1 MPILA
6 NYEAAA
12 LRFMK
17 EKPLRV
23 DPFARVENVERVAAM
38 LDRLSKMGLCRRTL
52 EGLNRVYSITPD
64 GLNAL
69 LRATERGEILYSG
82 PEGLSIPEDVTNPQ
96 SAAE

>member
-1 MPILA
+1 MNMPILT

-23 DPFARVENVERVAAM
+23 DPFARVDNVERVAAM

-64 GLNAL
+64 GLEAL
-69 LRATERGEILYSG
+69 SQATERGYL
-82 PEGLSIPEDVTNPQ
+82 PAEGS
-96 SAAE
+96 SAA

>member
-23 DPFARVENVERVAAM
+23 DPFARVDNVEAVAAM
-38 LDRLSKMGLCRRTL
+38 LDRLSKMGFCRRTL
-52 EGLNRVYSITPD
+52 EGLYRVYSITPD
-64 GLNAL
+64 GLAAL
-69 LRATERGEILYSG
+69 SQATDRSG
-82 PEGLSIPEDVTNPQ
+82 YVP
-96 SAAE
+96 AE

>member
-6 NYEAAA
+6 SYEAAA

-23 DPFARVENVERVAAM
+23 DPFAPIENVERVAAM
-38 LDRLSKMGLCRRTL
+38 LDRLAKQGLCRRTL
-52 EGLNRVYSITPD
+52 EGLNRVYSITAD
-64 GLNAL
+64 GLAAI
-69 LRATERGEILYSG
+69 ATASEGSENIYPRGECSTD
-82 PEGLSIPEDVTNPQ
+82 PDVATTQQ